1 MKNIKIKDKDVMIE
15 IPKESY
21 RDREAEKYIVMDDK
35 Y

>member
-1 MKNIKIKDKDVMIE
+1 MKNTKIKDKDVVIE
-15 IPKESY
+15 ILKESY